1 MALRTLTSF
10 WRPFGLAWLRA
21 PLGEKEGLDW
31 EYSSGWNVVRD
42 NAYQFR
48 YILKITSSE
57 IFVCEVMNWCIQCAT
72 KCCEQ
77 QCSNNPFESVM
88 KHLLSSSTIYNRS
101 IFRHGMAQ
109 QYDFQ
114 QRPRCNQ
121 FQSTFW
127 LCFWQIFFGRMWK
140 EERKLSHSYLC
151 SYYVAA
157 LEVSVSHVWFTYL
170 WGFLS

>member
-1 MALRTLTSF
+1 M
-10 WRPFGLAWLRA
+10 
-21 PLGEKEGLDW
+21 
-31 EYSSGWNVVRD
+31 RD

-77 QCSNNPFESVM
+77 QCSNNPFEPVM
-88 KHLLSSSTIYNRS
+88 KHLLSSSTIYNTS

-114 QRPRCNQ
+114 QRPRCNIN
-121 FQSTFW
+121 SRA
-127 LCFWQIFFGRMWK
+127 LFGFAFGK
-140 EERKLSHSYLC
+140 SFLEGC

-157 LEVSVSHVWFTYL
+157 LELSRLVYVSL
-170 WGFLS
+170 RFLSLFPQFSKWF